1 MTQAARLLEDFYPEH
16 VISRLSKSEQ
26 EFWEDRHLEVNDW
39 QGISQ
44 ISEDLQVSGIFFQ
57 PNSSTMLKWL
67 KSY

>member
-44 ISEDLQVSGIFFQ
+44 ITEGSKSVPFFF
-57 PNSSTMLKWL
+57 STI
-67 KSY
+67 